1 MSVLLRRCRQSRM
14 LRLALAAALLASSGV
29 EAQTVADESA
39 AALPEGTAPAVMALL
54 GKTLKA
60 PETARY
66 GRLRMGRAGA
76 VCGEVDTT
84 NRMGQHVG
92 PRGFVADLGA
102 GFAAI
107 VPDGPELRSPA
118 SPAHYTAMQ
127 RTLAL
132 FSANCAT

>member
-1 MSVLLRRCRQSRM
+1 MMPHRWI
-14 LRLALAAALLASSGV
+14 APILAAALLAAPTAR
-29 EAQTVADESA
+29 AQTVADESA
-39 AALPEGTAPAVMALL
+39 VALGPEATQAVLALL
-54 GKTLKA
+54 GKGLKS

-66 GRLRMGRAGA
+66 GRLRPGRAGA

-107 VPDGPELRSPA
+107 VPDGAELRNPA
-118 SPAHYTAMQ
+118 SPAHYAAMQ

-132 FSANCAT
+132 FSANCTA